1 MATLTNERIT
11 TRVTLETK
19 ELLERAAALSGY
31 PSLNSFIANAA
42 VTEAKKLIE
51 QDMVINLCR
60 EDAIAFVEALDR
72 PTQINAR
79 FLSAARKY
87 KETINNANNKNR

>member
-1 MATLTNERIT
+1 MSTINNERIT
-11 TRVTLETK
+11 TRVTTETK

-42 VTEAKKLIE
+42 VSEAKKLIE

-60 EDAIAFVEALDR
+60 DDAIAFVEALER
-72 PTQINAR
+72 PAQVNNR

-87 KETINNANNKNR
+87 KETFNYANKNTQ

>member
-1 MATLTNERIT
+1 MGTLTSERIT

-19 ELLERAAALSGY
+19 DLLERAAALSGY

-51 QDMVINLCR
+51 QDMVISLCR
-60 EDAIAFVEALDR
+60 DDAIAFVEALERPAQVNDR
-72 PTQINAR
+72 L
-79 FLSAARKY
+79 LSAARRY
-87 KETINNANNKNR
+87 KETFKHADNNT